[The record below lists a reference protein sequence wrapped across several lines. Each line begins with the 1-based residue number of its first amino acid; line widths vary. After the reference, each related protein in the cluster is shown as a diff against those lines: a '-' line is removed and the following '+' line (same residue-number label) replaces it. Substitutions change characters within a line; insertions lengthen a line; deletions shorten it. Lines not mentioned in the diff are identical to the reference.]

1 MKSAVSVCKGR
12 RPVPPIV
19 YDDIDRGIAGAVAL
33 GFDGIELH
41 ADPAELDRRAL
52 LRRLEESGL
61 KLSAIMTGFM
71 VIIYWSSPIIFGG
84 GANAEHVALLISK
97 MSITALALIA
107 VNAIFLV
114 YMKRIAPNRAPKAA

>member
-1 MKSAVSVCKGR
+1 MRDLWQYCG
-12 RPVPPIV
+12 
-19 YDDIDRGIAGAVAL
+19 AGALLIAL
-33 GFDGIELH
+33 GC
-41 ADPAELDRRAL
+41 L
-52 LRRLEESGL
+52 LFLARQDWAG
-61 KLSAIMTGFM
+61 LSAIMTGFM

-114 YMKRIAPNRAPKAA
+114 GLQTFVWVR